1 MPPHLTLSTLT
12 TVTLIL
18 FKYFFRGLIKAATLL
33 VKCDLGEQLVLL
45 GKMILITIHIKARRE
60 LNSLNSMLK
69 LVFHKRQITNN

>member
-1 MPPHLTLSTLT
+1 MPPQLTLSTLT